1 MVWVLVFGLI
11 ALGGLVMVVA
21 YAIWLA
27 HKAADLLSELEMLGT
42 RANELA
48 DILGRVQLPAG
59 PAEESNG

>member
-48 DILGRVQLPAG
+48 GILGRVQLPAG